1 MLSGWLLALTVAASP
16 GQCGPGGCG
25 MDGGMAFSPGM
36 ASGSFVAGQGGFS
49 NPYDAV
55 SAGGGGGGDQL
66 YPFDSPE
73 PWLHGYFQELPAHSG
88 YASFRPHNYKHVL
101 AQMEVASRWGM
112 SPVMAYSH
120 QWYHRFRQRSGM
132 HPNFGMGG
140 SASLDPPSYGNV
152 AQNQAPSMA
161 PDQYAPAISPASNS
175 NQMSPLQQA
184 AAFQQGYTGA
194 SIPGITTPYYQ
205 RAISQPAVAP
215 VEAISPEY
223 LERMDNLQK
232 QLEEQTFQMQL
243 MQQRLQA
250 QDKSQLPAWQQP
262 NHMRFQNEPNQQ
274 VEEPRQLQQFAA
286 SPAVPAQNYQDQ
298 GYQELTAPG
307 AFAQPAFAQPAFA
320 QPAYGQPAY
329 GQPAYGQS
337 AYGQSAPA
345 PQNSGYPQ
353 GYGQPAPMQQSYP
366 QPQPAYQ
373 SAPQYQN
380 GPAQNMPMPNSPQNS
395 NYGGQPAYPQQGPAA
410 GQPMNPIMTVPQG
423 PIMQL
428 PQGQTYFSAPQNAAP
443 GYAMQS
449 QQPIAGTHAVWQ
461 QNAGQPVG
469 PQYAGQYGA
478 AAAQQLV
485 PQTQLIPQQPQ
496 FQQLQY
502 AQPGGYQQP
511 AYQQM
516 GAPQGAYYQ

>member
-49 NPYDAV
+49 NPYDSV

-73 PWLHGYFQELPAHSG
+73 PWLHGYFQELPAHAG
-88 YASFRPHNYKHVL
+88 YGSFRPHNYKHVL

-120 QWYHRFRQRSGM
+120 QWYHKYRQRSGM

-152 AQNQAPSMA
+152 AQNQSPGMA
-161 PDQYAPAISPASNS
+161 SDSYAPPTSTAASRS
-175 NQMSPLQQA
+175 QMSPLQQA

-205 RAISQPAVAP
+205 RTRLQPAAAP
-215 VEAISPEY
+215 VQAASPEY
-223 LERMDNLQK
+223 LDRMDNLQK

-243 MQQRLQA
+243 MQQRLQS

-262 NHMRFQNEPNQQ
+262 NHLKFQEDQNQQ

-286 SPAVPAQNYQDQ
+286 APAVPVQGYEDQ
-298 GYQELTAPG
+298 SQGRGYQELSAPE
-307 AFAQPAFAQPAFA
+307 APAQR
-320 QPAYGQPAY
+320 PAYGQTA
-329 GQPAYGQS
+329 
-337 AYGQSAPA
+337 SAPL
-345 PQNSGYPQ
+345 NSGYPQ
-353 GYGQPAPMQQSYP
+353 GYGQPAPVQQPYP
-366 QPQPAYQ
+366 QPQPMYQ
-373 SAPQYQN
+373 QAPQYQN
-380 GPAQNMPMPNSPQNS
+380 APQYQHAPMQSVPMQNGSQ
-395 NYGGQPAYPQQGPAA
+395 NYGVQPAYPQQGPAA
-410 GQPMNPIMTVPQG
+410 AQQMNPIMTVPQG

-428 PQGQTYFSAPQNAAP
+428 PPGQAYFSSPQNTAP
-443 GYAMQS
+443 GYSMQS

-461 QNAGQPVG
+461 QNAGQPIG

-478 AAAQQLV
+478 AAPGQLV
-485 PQTQLIPQQPQ
+485 PQTQLVPQQPQ
-496 FQQLQY
+496 FQQPAPQQQFQQLQY
-502 AQPGGYQQP
+502 RQPGAFPQP

-516 GAPQGAYYQ
+516 PAPQGPYYQ

>member
-49 NPYDAV
+49 NPYDSV

-73 PWLHGYFQELPAHSG
+73 PWLHGYFQELPAHAG
-88 YASFRPHNYKHVL
+88 YSSFRPHNYKHVL
-101 AQMEVASRWGM
+101 AQMEVAGRWGM

-120 QWYHRFRQRSGM
+120 QWYHKFRQRSGM

-140 SASLDPPSYGNV
+140 SASLDPPTYGNV
-152 AQNQAPSMA
+152 AQYQASDA
-161 PDQYAPAISPASNS
+161 YAPQISPASTNS
-175 NQMSPLQQA
+175 QMSPLQQA
-184 AAFQQGYTGA
+184 AAFQRGYTDSA
-194 SIPGITTPYYQ
+194 IPGITTPYYQ
-205 RAISQPAVAP
+205 RAIPRPVSAP

-223 LERMDNLQK
+223 LDRMDNLQK

-243 MQQRLQA
+243 MQQRLQS
-250 QDKSQLPAWQQP
+250 QNKSEQPAWQQP
-262 NHMRFQNEPNQQ
+262 NHMRFQGDQTQQ
-274 VEEPRQLQQFAA
+274 VAEPRQLQQFAA
-286 SPAVPAQNYQDQ
+286 APAAPAQNYQDQ
-298 GYQELTAPG
+298 GYQELSAPG
-307 AFAQPAFAQPAFA
+307 MFA

-329 GQPAYGQS
+329 GQS
-337 AYGQSAPA
+337 ASA

-353 GYGQPAPMQQSYP
+353 GYGQSAPMQQTYP
-366 QPQPAYQ
+366 QSQPMYQ
-373 SAPQYQN
+373 SAPQYPNAPMQN
-380 GPAQNMPMPNSPQNS
+380 GPQNYS
-395 NYGGQPAYPQQGPAA
+395 YGVQPAYPQQGPAA

-423 PIMQL
+423 PMMQL
-428 PQGQTYFSAPQNAAP
+428 PPGQAYFSAPQNTAP
-443 GYAMQS
+443 GYTMQS

-461 QNAGQPVG
+461 QNAAQPVG
-469 PQYAGQYGA
+469 PQYAGQFGA
-478 AAAQQLV
+478 AASQQLAPQTQLV
-485 PQTQLIPQQPQ
+485 PQQPLQPQ
-496 FQQLQY
+496 YQQLQY

-511 AYQQM
+511 GHQQI

>member
-25 MDGGMAFSPGM
+25 VGGGMAFSPGM

-49 NPYDAV
+49 NPYDSV

-73 PWLHGYFQELPAHSG
+73 PWLHGYFQELPAHAG
-88 YASFRPHNYKHVL
+88 YSSFRPHNYKHVL

-120 QWYHRFRQRSGM
+120 QWYHKFRQRSGM

-152 AQNQAPSMA
+152 AQSQAPGMA
-161 PDQYAPAISPASNS
+161 SDPYAPAISPASTRG
-175 NQMSPLQQA
+175 QMSPLQQA
-184 AAFQQGYTGA
+184 AAFQRGYTGA

-205 RAISQPAVAP
+205 RTIPQP
-215 VEAISPEY
+215 VEAVSPEY
-223 LERMDNLQK
+223 LDRMDNLQK

-243 MQQRLQA
+243 MQQRFQS

-262 NHMRFQNEPNQQ
+262 NHMKFQNDRNQQ
-274 VEEPRQLQQFAA
+274 VEEPRQLQQFAGA
-286 SPAVPAQNYQDQ
+286 PAVPAQ
-298 GYQELTAPG
+298 GYQEQRYQEQSAPG
-307 AFAQPAFAQPAFA
+307 AFAQPA
-320 QPAYGQPAY
+320 YGQT
-329 GQPAYGQS
+329 
-337 AYGQSAPA
+337 APA
-345 PQNSGYPQ
+345 PRSSGYPQ
-353 GYGQPAPMQQSYP
+353 GYGQPAPMQQPYP
-366 QPQPAYQ
+366 QPQPMYQ
-373 SAPQYQN
+373 PAPQYQN
-380 GPAQNMPMPNSPQNS
+380 GPMQNGPQN
-395 NYGGQPAYPQQGPAA
+395 YGVQPGYPQQGPAA
-410 GQPMNPIMTVPQG
+410 AQPMNPTMTVPQG

-428 PQGQTYFSAPQNAAP
+428 PQGQAYFSSPQNTAP

-461 QNAGQPVG
+461 QNAGQPIG
-469 PQYAGQYGA
+469 PQYAGQYRA
-478 AAAQQLV
+478 AAPQQLV

-496 FQQLQY
+496 FQQQPFQQLQY
-502 AQPGGYQQP
+502 GQPGAFQQP

-516 GAPQGAYYQ
+516 PAPQGPYYQ

>member
-120 QWYHRFRQRSGM
+120 QWYHNFRQRSGM

-152 AQNQAPSMA
+152 AQYQSSGMA
-161 PDQYAPAISPASNS
+161 PDPYAPATSPTSNS
-175 NQMSPLQQA
+175 SQMSPLQQA

-205 RAISQPAVAP
+205 RAIAQPVSTP

-262 NHMRFQNEPNQQ
+262 NHMRFQGEPGQQ

-286 SPAVPAQNYQDQ
+286 SSAVPAQNYQDQ
-298 GYQELTAPG
+298 GYQELTPPG
-307 AFAQPAFAQPAFA
+307 SFA

-329 GQPAYGQS
+329 GQPATS
-337 AYGQSAPA
+337 
-345 PQNSGYPQ
+345 QNSGYSQ
-353 GYGQPAPMQQSYP
+353 GYGQSTQAPQTYP
-366 QPQPAYQ
+366 QSQPTYQ
-373 SAPQYQN
+373 PAPQYQN
-380 GPAQNMPMPNSPQNS
+380 APAQNMPMQNGPQN
-395 NYGGQPAYPQQGPAA
+395 YQMQPAYQQQGPAA

-428 PQGQTYFSAPQNAAP
+428 PQGQAYFSAPQNTAP
-443 GYAMQS
+443 GYTMQA
-449 QQPIAGTHAVWQ
+449 QQPITGTHAVWQ

-485 PQTQLIPQQPQ
+485 PQTQLVPQQPQ
-496 FQQLQY
+496 YQQLQY
-502 AQPGGYQQP
+502 AQPGGFQQP

-516 GAPQGAYYQ
+516 GTPQGAYYQ